1 MISTLHIKNIGIIED
16 LVLNLNNGLNILTG
30 ETGAGKT
37 LIIDSLQIATGGR
50 FSKEMIRHGEEFSF
64 VELSLYMPKHEN
76 SIDGNIIISRE
87 IHTNGRNS
95 CKING
100 RLVTVSELKF
110 FMQNIIDIH
119 GQMDNQSLLDSSM
132 HIKYLDNFIG
142 KKIKP
147 LKEEYTK
154 LYNEYNKLLTE
165 LKNNFGDEK
174 EKQRKLDL
182 LRYQIKEIEVA
193 DLKIGEDIDVESL
206 RERIN
211 NSEKIQNNLN
221 EVDNEIGEKSIDSVS
236 NAIRALEKVES
247 LDTKYENTLNM
258 LKSIYYDL
266 QELSRDIKSFK
277 DEIEFDE
284 EERQKIE
291 ERADLIHELKRK
303 YGNDI
308 EEILKYKEEITKE
321 VEKIENS
328 EEHILNIKKE
338 LKDVKSKMRD
348 ISLKM
353 NKIRVEHA
361 EILSNKINKELEE
374 LEMKNAKF
382 KVEIKFNEKDVQAYC
397 NVPAKSGDLDKKRE
411 YNKDRENLEKQSI
424 LHDGYDNLDKTEEYN
439 KDGQDRVQF
448 LISTNVGEE
457 DKPLTKIASGGEMS
471 RIMLGIKNVLA
482 DVDEV
487 PIMVFDEIDTGISGK
502 AAKSVGEKLKQ
513 ISKNHQV
520 ICITHQANI
529 AAKGDYNYYISKNV
543 EEGRTTTNIKQL
555 EEEET
560 IKEIA
565 RIASGDCSKV
575 AIEHAK
581 ELRKIA

>member
-16 LVLNLNNGLNILTG
+16 LILNLNNGLNILTG

-64 VELSLYMPKHEN
+64 VELSLYMPNHESN
-76 SIDGNIIISRE
+76 IDGNIIISRE

-100 RLVTVSELKF
+100 RLVTVTELKL
-110 FMQNIIDIH
+110 FMQNLIDIH
-119 GQMDNQSLLDSSM
+119 GQMDNQSLLDSNM
-132 HIKYLDNFIG
+132 HIKYLDDFIG
-142 KKIKP
+142 ENIKP
-147 LKEEYTK
+147 LKAEYLK
-154 LYNEYNKLLTE
+154 LYNEYKNLLTE
-165 LKNNFGDEK
+165 IKNNFGDEK

-182 LRYQIKEIEVA
+182 LRYQIKEIESA
-193 DLKIGEDIDVESL
+193 DLKVGEDVEVENI
-206 RERIN
+206 RERII

-221 EVDNEIGEKSIDSVS
+221 EVDNEIGETSIDSVS
-236 NAIRALEKVES
+236 NAIRALERVEN
-247 LDTKYENTLNM
+247 LDTKYENTLNT

-266 QELSRDIKSFK
+266 QELSRDVKAFK
-277 DEIEFDE
+277 EEMEFDE
-284 EERQKIE
+284 EERQRVE
-291 ERADLIHELKRK
+291 ERVDLIHDLKRK

-308 EEILKYKEEITKE
+308 EEILRYKEEISNE

-328 EEHILNIKKE
+328 EKYILNLKKE
-338 LKDVKSKMRD
+338 LKNVKEKMND
-348 ISLKM
+348 LSIKM
-353 NKIRVEHA
+353 NKIRVQHA
-361 EILSNKINKELEE
+361 ETLSNKVNTELTE

-382 KVEIKFNEKDVQAYC
+382 KVEIKLA
-397 NVPAKSGDLDKKRE
+397 
-411 YNKDRENLEKQSI
+411 ENF
-424 LHDGYDNLDKTEEYN
+424 EEN
-439 KDGQDRVQF
+439 GQDKVQF
-448 LISTNVGEE
+448 LISTNIGEE
-457 DKPLTKIASGGEMS
+457 YKPLIKIASGGEMS

-487 PIMVFDEIDTGISGK
+487 PVMVFDEIDTGISGK

-513 ISKNHQV
+513 IAKNHQV

-543 EEGRTTTNIKQL
+543 EEGRTITSIKKL
-555 EEEET
+555 DEEET
-560 IKEIA
+560 IREIA

>member
-16 LVLNLNNGLNILTG
+16 LILNLNNGLNILTG

-64 VELSLYMPKHEN
+64 VELSLYMPNHESN
-76 SIDGNIIISRE
+76 IDGNIIISRE

-100 RLVTVSELKF
+100 RLVTVTELKL
-110 FMQNIIDIH
+110 FMQNLIDIH
-119 GQMDNQSLLDSSM
+119 GQMDNQSLLDSNM
-132 HIKYLDNFIG
+132 HIKYLDDFIG
-142 KKIKP
+142 ENIKP
-147 LKEEYTK
+147 LKAEYLK
-154 LYNEYNKLLTE
+154 LYNEYKNLLTE
-165 LKNNFGDEK
+165 IKNNFGDDK

-182 LRYQIKEIEVA
+182 LRYQIKEIETA
-193 DLKIGEDIDVESL
+193 DLKVGEDVEVGNI
-206 RERIN
+206 RERII

-221 EVDNEIGEKSIDSVS
+221 EVDNEIGETSIDSVS
-236 NAIRALEKVES
+236 NAIRALERVEN
-247 LDTKYENTLNM
+247 LDTKYENTLNT

-266 QELSRDIKSFK
+266 QELSRDVKAFK
-277 DEIEFDE
+277 EEMEFDE
-284 EERQKIE
+284 EERQRVE
-291 ERADLIHELKRK
+291 ERVDLIRNLKRK

-308 EEILKYKEEITKE
+308 EEILNYKEEISNE

-328 EEHILNIKKE
+328 EKYILNLKKE
-338 LKDVKSKMRD
+338 LKDVKEKMND
-348 ISLKM
+348 LSIKM
-353 NKIRVEHA
+353 NKIRVQHA
-361 EILSNKINKELEE
+361 EILSNKVNTELTE

-382 KVEIKFNEKDVQAYC
+382 KVEVKFA
-397 NVPAKSGDLDKKRE
+397 
-411 YNKDRENLEKQSI
+411 ENF
-424 LHDGYDNLDKTEEYN
+424 EEN
-439 KDGQDRVQF
+439 GQDKVQF
-448 LISTNVGEE
+448 LISTNIGEE
-457 DKPLTKIASGGEMS
+457 YKPLIKIASGGEMS

-487 PIMVFDEIDTGISGK
+487 PVMVFDEIDTGISGK

-513 ISKNHQV
+513 IAKNHQV

-543 EEGRTTTNIKQL
+543 EEGRTITSIKKL
-555 EEEET
+555 DEEET
-560 IKEIA
+560 IREIA

>member
-16 LVLNLNNGLNILTG
+16 LILNLNNGLNILTG

-64 VELSLYMPKHEN
+64 VELSLYMPNHESN
-76 SIDGNIIISRE
+76 IDGNIIISRE

-100 RLVTVSELKF
+100 RLVTVTELKL
-110 FMQNIIDIH
+110 FMQNLIDIH
-119 GQMDNQSLLDSSM
+119 GQMDNQSLLDSNM
-132 HIKYLDNFIG
+132 HIKYLDDFIG
-142 KKIKP
+142 ENIKP
-147 LKEEYTK
+147 LKAEYLK
-154 LYNEYNKLLTE
+154 LYNEYKNLLTE
-165 LKNNFGDEK
+165 IKNNFGDDK

-182 LRYQIKEIEVA
+182 LRYQIKEIESV
-193 DLKIGEDIDVESL
+193 DLKVGEDVEVENI
-206 RERIN
+206 RERII

-221 EVDNEIGEKSIDSVS
+221 EVDNEIGETSIDSVS
-236 NAIRALEKVES
+236 NAIRALERVEN
-247 LDTKYENTLNM
+247 LDTKYENTLNT

-266 QELSRDIKSFK
+266 QELSRDVKAFK
-277 DEIEFDE
+277 EEMEFDE
-284 EERQKIE
+284 EERQRVE
-291 ERADLIHELKRK
+291 ERVDLIRDLKRK

-308 EEILKYKEEITKE
+308 EEILNYKEEISNE

-328 EEHILNIKKE
+328 EKYILNLKKE
-338 LKDVKSKMRD
+338 LKDVKEKMND
-348 ISLKM
+348 LSIKM
-353 NKIRVEHA
+353 NKIRTQHA
-361 EILSNKINKELEE
+361 ETLSNKVNTELTE

-382 KVEIKFNEKDVQAYC
+382 KVEIKLA
-397 NVPAKSGDLDKKRE
+397 
-411 YNKDRENLEKQSI
+411 ENF
-424 LHDGYDNLDKTEEYN
+424 EEN
-439 KDGQDRVQF
+439 GQDKVQF
-448 LISTNVGEE
+448 LISTNIGEE
-457 DKPLTKIASGGEMS
+457 YKPLIKIASGGEMS

-487 PIMVFDEIDTGISGK
+487 PVMVFDEIDTGISGK

-513 ISKNHQV
+513 IAKNHQV

-543 EEGRTTTNIKQL
+543 EEGRTITSIKKL
-555 EEEET
+555 DEEET
-560 IKEIA
+560 IREIA

-575 AIEHAK
+575 ALEHAK

>member
-1 MISTLHIKNIGIIED
+1 MISTLHIKNIGIIGD

-64 VELSLYMPKHEN
+64 VELSLYMPNHES

-100 RLVTVSELKF
+100 RLVTVTELKF

-119 GQMDNQSLLDSSM
+119 GQMDNQSLLDSNM
-132 HIKYLDNFIG
+132 HIKYLDDFIG
-142 KKIKP
+142 EKIMP
-147 LKEEYTK
+147 LKLEYLK
-154 LYNEYNKLLTE
+154 LYNEYKDLLAE
-165 LKNNFGDEK
+165 LKNNFGDDK

-182 LRYQIKEIEVA
+182 LRYQIKEIESA
-193 DLKIGEDIDVESL
+193 NLKMGEDVEVENI
-206 RERIN
+206 RERII

-221 EVDNEIGEKSIDSVS
+221 EVDNEIGETSIDSVS
-236 NAIRALEKVES
+236 NAIRALERVES
-247 LDTKYENTLNM
+247 LDTKYENTLNA

-266 QELSRDIKSFK
+266 QELSRDVKAFK
-277 DEIEFDE
+277 EEMEFDE
-284 EERQKIE
+284 EERQRVE
-291 ERADLIHELKRK
+291 ERVDLIHDLKRK

-308 EEILKYKEEITKE
+308 EEILKYKEEISNE

-328 EEHILNIKKE
+328 EAYILNLKKE
-338 LKDVKSKMRD
+338 LKNVKEKMND
-348 ISLKM
+348 LSIKM
-353 NKIRVEHA
+353 NKIRVQHA
-361 EILSNKINKELEE
+361 EILSNKVNKELTE
-374 LEMKNAKF
+374 LEMKNARF
-382 KVEIKFNEKDVQAYC
+382 KIEIEFAECSNS
-397 NVPAKSGDLDKKRE
+397 N
-411 YNKDRENLEKQSI
+411 
-424 LHDGYDNLDKTEEYN
+424 KTEEYY
-439 KDGQDRVQF
+439 KDGQDKVQF
-448 LISTNVGEE
+448 LISTNIGEE
-457 DKPLTKIASGGEMS
+457 YKPLIKIASGGEMS

-487 PIMVFDEIDTGISGK
+487 PVMVFDEIDTGISGK

-513 ISKNHQV
+513 IAKNHQV

-529 AAKGDYNYYISKNV
+529 AAQGDYNYYISKNV
-543 EEGRTTTNIKQL
+543 EEGRTITNIKQL
-555 EEEET
+555 DEEET

-575 AIEHAK
+575 ALEHAK